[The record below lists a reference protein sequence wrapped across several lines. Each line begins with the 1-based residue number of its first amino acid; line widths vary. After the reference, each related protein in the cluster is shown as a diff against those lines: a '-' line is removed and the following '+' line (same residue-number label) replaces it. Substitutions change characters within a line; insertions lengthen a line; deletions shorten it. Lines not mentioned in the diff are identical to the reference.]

1 MNSIDGRGGA
11 PGSSAS
17 QRLPP
22 QAPPLQRPL
31 HHTVPWR
38 RLPLL
43 LLFGEKRPD
52 AIALAHAYTHRWMC
66 THAPGHVCMAG
77 QRTHPF
83 LRAASVV

>member
-1 MNSIDGRGGA
+1 
-11 PGSSAS
+11 
-17 QRLPP
+17 
-22 QAPPLQRPL
+22 
-31 HHTVPWR
+31 VPWR